1 MSSRRRSSRGRS
13 VVLQAEEIKEEEP
26 DDYEPEPQPRSVGR
40 PRKIQGE
47 AARIGEQRE
56 EPVQPRSTRSQNS
69 SGQMH
74 TPLIGNHEIKVE
86 PDHSEARRGRGRP
99 RKIIIGNAARSQSQC
114 EEPSNVEPRRRG
126 RPRKRNHED
135 STRSPSASDQR
146 SHQRVT
152 RSQTPSL
159 GNRPRK
165 SNLGKSVTI
174 RLPSEEASQEDS
186 AGSAS
191 EEPFGLRVTRTLTRN
206 GQSSCQLMSGEEWRR
221 PKRTAPW
228 MVERHRM
235 NREQSVSKLETIGR
249 NNQESRRAISC
260 SRQSLPGNSGA
271 IQLGTDGSNLAEMRR
286 SRSQIRQNTTEEP
299 VRNPMSS
306 SRVPNG
312 EERATNQLQGEP
324 SVPRKTP
331 RLQSPSGQSSSGEV
345 VRVQIRKE
353 DPAPI
358 RSTRSQSR
366 VRESLPGNIGINQ
379 LGTDDSNLAEISR
392 SRSQIRQE
400 TRKEPVKHQ
409 MSSSCVPNGEE
420 RATDQLQGEPSVP
433 RKTPRLQSPPGQ
445 SSSGEVV
452 RVQIQKEDPAP
463 IRSTRSL
470 SRVRQSLPAVNR
482 ANQAD
487 VEESISM
494 ESPRPQRQPK
504 TVTGASATEQST
516 QRESLRLPSVANPKG
531 SVKSGRIEREERSVQ
546 LLSLS
551 SQSEVK
557 QETPEASQMDQTSS
571 SRGPNEEEFVINQLH
586 SEQSKPRDTP
596 RLQSSCGQTNPG
608 EIGRNQ
614 IQKQKEPVQTRSTR
628 SQSRVRQSLPA
639 VIGPNQAETEQIQIE
654 PPQLHQEAHQT
665 ISGES
670 ELAQMQVEQPVP
682 KESPR
687 LQTQSEVAN
696 SEESVKSGQTEKE
709 KQPVQVLSTRAQSEV
724 PQETPNE
731 SEIDRKTQSQVASQE
746 TAESVQIESP
756 CSPCQSTSDESMESQ
771 IEKEDPVQLPSTHAQ
786 SQVTR
791 ETPNESE
798 IDRKTQSQ
806 VASQETAESIQI
818 KSPCSPCHQT
828 TSDESMESQIEKEE
842 QPVQLPSTHA
852 QSQVTRE
859 TPKESVMDQKTQ
871 SQAASQDTAEKKE
884 EDPVQIR
891 STSSQSA
898 SRQSTPGVVVKNQ
911 MATDEPIPEES
922 EQVEQPVVTEE
933 SRNSFLNCLDEK
945 LEELKKALKKEQRS
959 LSQSRETTPK
969 EAMRRRT
976 QKLMPT
982 RSSSQ
987 PRQLLS
993 GMNQPTP
1000 SAKWPRS
1007 QNEIRQKTP
1016 TESVM
1021 KGQSGVRTDETSVN
1035 VQKPESSAQLW
1046 SLLPESQ
1053 TNQGG
1058 VVKSQEK
1065 KKLRPSWAQ
1074 TLSPQQQHRQTN
1086 TEESL
1091 KSRQM
1096 QKTEPVQ
1103 IRSTETQSLPR
1114 QSVPKE
1120 LPRSPPCQTNPGE
1133 SVCNQLRDEEPV
1145 QLLPT
1150 SSESQ
1155 LSQPLPAGHRV
1166 KSDDSIPTG
1175 SLCAQNQKTSEE
1187 PVIHLMTQ
1195 SHATNQEGSVV
1206 SQQDADPVQIQPAG
1220 SQNHGSQSLPEVV
1233 GEDQFDADDSIQ
1245 MKSIPRESLLKK
1257 LIKEK
1262 SVPRVYLQTESLVL
1276 NPGESLKNQIE
1287 KEDSVQSMESVQN
1300 QSVVVNP
1307 EKSVKTQTSE
1317 ENSAQLQSSQ
1327 AQSSSIQLLPGISEN
1342 FAVAESPSEIPQ
1354 KDTSEEFFDS
1364 FDEDLRK
1371 MEESIRLEEQSSLT
1385 QSRETFQKALGRS
1398 QMKRKRTRESSPF
1411 QNLARQFLPGVFGGN
1426 QVQLVESILSE
1437 PPITQTRPTMPR
1449 ILQRNQKR
1457 KDNHSV
1463 PKRLET
1469 SPTDFGQTQME
1480 NEQSSVRKESTHSQ
1494 GSSRQST
1501 PEESTMTRDH
1511 STEMRSTRSNSQSSE
1526 TQDSSEMPSSLD
1538 YDSSGEYMKVEEPE
1552 SREYSPP
1559 PVLEREAP
1567 FVNYEEESVENV
1579 ELSVEDATK
1588 IAEPIKKKRSKR
1600 AAKEPTPVAVGVRK
1614 SKRLNWNGDVK
1625 NAEDIEEDIPHLD
1638 RGVRAPIGLVRKP
1651 FHMNRYLE
1659 KYKFSIERRVE
1670 KQLEITMHTGSL
1682 SPRPKR
1688 IRGND
1693 GTWVEVE
1700 QPKTNVSKWKMVTV
1714 GDNHQAELPAEEEIS
1729 PEEYYKDAEER
1740 EEIVWQPNQLDDVAQ
1755 FDDTLINLYWRAI
1768 HQQYKGHIP
1777 FEMAL
1782 QTLMEENYDFCRALE
1797 SIEKCLLVLP
1807 QRMKPITRGQARLLA
1822 HLLKEDEKKK
1832 QKQLH
1837 PRNIQEIAMRNYHLG
1852 EIVPFVV
1859 QFRRFYKDH
1868 IKGQSER
1875 TIPCNCLEKT
1885 TGEVAFEP
1893 KHGCSNCT
1901 RKLRNV
1907 EYDPEKL
1914 CLICRTYSYLSP
1926 VGARRPAENPVFND
1940 EEILLIN
1947 HWNTLEKEMDYVDED
1962 IVTRQNLE
1970 TKINRW
1976 KKMIFTQEEME
1987 MLEWPLYVKVSE
1999 KNPPANS
2006 EEERLLRGEMCSEQ
2020 LVPFE
2025 LPHFTRCSCLL
2036 SGDIPRLSTNVSKF
2050 SFSEEETILYRNAIL
2065 RHNGNQTLAGAE
2077 LGVEPELV
2085 ERFVDKFPSG
2095 NPLYQGTAFTLMRR
2109 PKLRHKYLPKPI
2121 PPPFKKKPEEEEKD
2135 PTYEPE
2141 EQPKSSRKRDGA
2153 AKKPGPVKKARTSL

>member
-74 TPLIGNHEIKVE
+74 MPLNGNHEIKVE
-86 PDHSEARRGRGRP
+86 PDPSEARRGRGRP

-114 EEPSNVEPRRRG
+114 EEPSHVEPRRRG

-135 STRSPSASDQR
+135 SARSPSAGEQR

-159 GNRPRK
+159 GNCHQK

-186 AGSAS
+186 AGSAMES
-191 EEPFGLRVTRTLTRN
+191 GEPFGLRVTRTLTRN

-221 PKRTAPW
+221 PKRSAPW
-228 MVERHRM
+228 MVERHRAR
-235 NREQSVSKLETIGR
+235 REQSVSKLETTGR
-249 NNQESRRAISC
+249 NERESRRAISC

-286 SRSQIRQNTTEEP
+286 SRSQIRRNTTEEP
-299 VRNPMSS
+299 VRNPMVREKSIS
-306 SRVPNG
+306 FRVPNG

-409 MSSSCVPNGEE
+409 MVTEKSVTKKSSGFQSSSRVPNREE
-420 RATDQLQGEPSVP
+420 RATNQLQSEPSVP
-433 RKTPRLQSPPGQ
+433 RKTRRLQSPPGQ

-504 TVTGASATEQST
+504 TVPGDSAREQST
-516 QRESLRLPSVANPKG
+516 HRESLRLPSVANPKG

-557 QETPEASQMDQTSS
+557 QETPEASLMDQTSS

-596 RLQSSCGQTNPG
+596 CLQSSTNPG

-614 IQKQKEPVQTRSTR
+614 IQKQKEPVQIRSTR

-682 KESPR
+682 NESPR

-709 KQPVQVLSTRAQSEV
+709 KQPVQVLSTRSQSKV
-724 PQETPNE
+724 PQETPE
-731 SEIDRKTQSQVASQE
+731 ASQMDQKVQSQEGSQE
-746 TAESVQIESP
+746 TADSIQIESP

-771 IEKEDPVQLPSTHAQ
+771 IEKEEQPVQLPSTRAQ
-786 SQVTR
+786 SEVPQ

-798 IDRKTQSQ
+798 IDRKVRILKKKLIPRDSPYFQTQSQ
-806 VASQETAESIQI
+806 VASQETAE
-818 KSPCSPCHQT
+818 
-828 TSDESMESQIEKEE
+828 
-842 QPVQLPSTHA
+842 
-852 QSQVTRE
+852 
-859 TPKESVMDQKTQ
+859 
-871 SQAASQDTAEKKE
+871 KKE
-884 EDPVQIR
+884 EEPVQIR

-945 LEELKKALKKEQRS
+945 LEELKKSLKKEQRS

-1007 QNEIRQKTP
+1007 QNGIRQKTP

-1021 KGQSGVRTDETSVN
+1021 QVRLKEKVLPRKSHNRFQGQSGVRTDEASVN

-1074 TLSPQQQHRQTN
+1074 TLSPQQQYRQTN

-1103 IRSTETQSLPR
+1103 IRSTETQSFPL

-1120 LPRSPPCQTNPGE
+1120 SPRSPPCQTSPGE

-1155 LSQPLPAGHRV
+1155 LSQPLPAGHRL

-1175 SLCAQNQKTSEE
+1175 SPCAQSQKTLEE
-1187 PVIHLMTQ
+1187 PVIHPMTQ
-1195 SHATNQEGSVV
+1195 SHVTNQEGSVV
-1206 SQQDADPVQIQPAG
+1206 GQQDADPVQIQPAG
-1220 SQNHGSQSLPEVV
+1220 SQNHCSQSLPEV
-1233 GEDQFDADDSIQ
+1233 DNQFDADDSIQ
-1245 MKSIPRESLLKK
+1245 MEPIPQESLLDK

-1287 KEDSVQSMESVQN
+1287 KEDSVQSIESVQN
-1300 QSVVVNP
+1300 QCVVVNP
-1307 EKSVKTQTSE
+1307 EKSVKTQTPDEDSV
-1317 ENSAQLQSSQ
+1317 QRQSSQ
-1327 AQSSSIQLLPGISEN
+1327 SQSSSIQLLPGRSED
-1342 FAVAESPSEIPQ
+1342 FAVAESPIEIPQ
-1354 KDTSEEFFDS
+1354 KETSEEFFDS

-1398 QMKRKRTRESSPF
+1398 QMERKRPRESSPF
-1411 QNLARQFLPGVFGGN
+1411 QNLARQFLPGVFGRN
-1426 QVQLVESILSE
+1426 QVQIQVQSIQSE
-1437 PPITQTRPTMPR
+1437 PPITQSRSTMPR

-1463 PKRLET
+1463 PKRPES

-1494 GSSRQST
+1494 RSSRQST
-1501 PEESTMTRDH
+1501 SKESTMTRDH

-1538 YDSSGEYMKVEEPE
+1538 YDSSPEYIKVEERE

-1588 IAEPIKKKRSKR
+1588 IAEPTKKKRSKR
-1600 AAKEPTPVAVGVRK
+1600 AAKEPTPVAVAVRK

-1625 NAEDIEEDIPHLD
+1625 NAEDTEEDMPHFD

-1651 FHMNRYLE
+1651 FHMNQYLE
-1659 KYKFSIERRVE
+1659 RYKFSIERRVE

-1797 SIEKCLLVLP
+1797 AIEKCLLVLP

-1907 EYDPEKL
+1907 EYDSEKL
-1914 CLICRTYSYLSP
+1914 CLICRTYSFLSP

-1970 TKINRW
+1970 TRINRW

-1999 KNPPANS
+1999 KNPPTIS

-2036 SGDIPRLSTNVSKF
+2036 SGDIPRLSPNVSKF